1 MDKKQGIPAVA
12 DEREPLRVLDG
23 LLARARE
30 LGADAADAVLAD
42 RRSLSVAYRLGGREQ
57 IERSEAQVIGLRLF
71 VGQRQ
76 ALVATSD
83 ASPAGLAEAVERA
96 VAMARVVPEDP
107 YCGLADPAEIANDD
121 IDVEACEPGDL
132 DIDVVSARAAA
143 AEEAALAV
151 TGVSNSEGAE
161 ASAGY
166 DCFAVAATNG
176 LRRSYARSWHSV
188 SVSVLAGEGTAMERD
203 YAYASA
209 VWQSD
214 LEDPA
219 ALGKRCGERAVR
231 RLNPSKARSAQVP
244 IIFEPRV
251 ARSLLGHLTAAITGS
266 AVARGTTFLGDK
278 MGERLFASGIRVI
291 DDPLRRRGLRSR
303 PCDGEGIASRRRAI
317 IDDGV
322 LTTWLLDLRSAR
334 QLGLSS
340 TGHASRGVSSPPSP
354 APTNTYLEPGVAS
367 PQELIAGIDDG
378 LLVTDLMGFGV
389 NGVTGDYSRGASGYW
404 IKNGEVTHPV
414 SEITV
419 SGNLVEMF
427 RHLTPASDLE
437 FRYGMDSPSV
447 RIDGMTVA
455 GR

>member
-1 MDKKQGIPAVA
+1 MPSRWLGWCRRIRIAV
-12 DEREPLRVLDG
+12 
-23 LLARARE
+23 
-30 LGADAADAVLAD
+30 
-42 RRSLSVAYRLGGREQ
+42 SQ
-57 IERSEAQVIGLRLF
+57 IRP
-71 VGQRQ
+71 
-76 ALVATSD
+76 T
-83 ASPAGLAEAVERA
+83 
-96 VAMARVVPEDP
+96 
-107 YCGLADPAEIANDD
+107 IANDD

-334 QLGLSS
+334 QLGLSLDRARV
-340 TGHASRGVSSPPSP
+340 TRGVFP
-354 APTNTYLEPGVAS
+354 A
-367 PQELIAGIDDG
+367 IAG
-378 LLVTDLMGFGV
+378 TDQHLP
-389 NGVTGDYSRGASGYW
+389 GAW
-404 IKNGEVTHPV
+404 RRLARRT
-414 SEITV
+414 
-419 SGNLVEMF
+419 
-427 RHLTPASDLE
+427 RR
-437 FRYGMDSPSV
+437 RY
-447 RIDGMTVA
+447 R
-455 GR
+455 